1 MLTSLSIKHRLVMI
15 ILFVSITAVVLTTV
29 SITLTSIMNL
39 KDTMRQDL
47 ELTASIVGE
56 RNRFAIKFGRHD
68 VVTDNLQLFR
78 VRPAVVLACI
88 YDAAGEVFA
97 KYPMMDSAL
106 SSEEN
111 SEGKVSSMSKMM
123 PSVSDIK
130 KCPVVTKEY
139 TEFREKNLETV
150 KAIMLKDQK
159 LGMVYIASDLRD
171 IHQAIQ
177 KQTLAAITIV
187 LAACLAAYMLAMQL
201 QHFISRPIFELAKTA
216 RAISQDKDF
225 SIRAP
230 SDDHAQRTT
239 PHEILTLVS
248 AFNGMLSEIEE
259 RDGALQRKN
268 VELERA
274 KEQAESANMAKSRF
288 LASISHELR
297 TPLNAIIGFSS
308 IITSQLFGRIGE
320 KYLEYSQDIHESG
333 VHLLEIIN
341 DILDLSKAEAGK
353 LTLEYEEFD
362 VTRAIGKCLTI
373 ISERAAEGKVL
384 IQKDIADDMP
394 YMIADRVRF
403 IQIILNLVSN
413 AVKFTEVGGEVT
425 ISAKSKPM
433 GGNRTSFTF
442 KIIDTGIGMSQQDV
456 TKALQSFGQ
465 IDSGLNR
472 KYEGTGLGLP
482 LTRKLVELHRGEMK
496 IESTPGKGTIVTVV
510 LIADPANLK
519 PTRNGS

>member
-15 ILFVSITAVVLTTV
+15 ILFVSITAVVMTTV

-39 KDTMRQDL
+39 KDTMRQDM

-68 VVTDNLQLFR
+68 VVNDNLQLFR

-88 YDAAGEVFA
+88 YDATGEVFA
-97 KYPMMDSAL
+97 KYPMVDDAAIDENNTL
-106 SSEEN
+106 SQ
-111 SEGKVSSMSKMM
+111 MSKMM
-123 PSVSDIK
+123 PSTAK
-130 KCPVVTKEY
+130 TEKCPVVAKEY
-139 TEFREKNLETV
+139 TEFHEKNLETM
-150 KAIMLKDQK
+150 KPILLKDQK
-159 LGMVYIASDLRD
+159 IGTVFIASDLRD
-171 IHQAIQ
+171 IHHAIQ

-187 LAACLAAYMLAMQL
+187 LMACMAAYLLAIRL
-201 QHFISRPIFELAKTA
+201 QQFISRPIFELAKTA
-216 RAISQDKDF
+216 RAISHDKDF

-230 SDDHAQRTT
+230 YDEQAQRNT

-308 IITSQLFGRIGE
+308 IITSQLFGKIGE
-320 KYLEYSQDIHESG
+320 KYLEYAHDIHESG

-353 LTLEYEEFD
+353 LTLDYEEFD
-362 VTRAIGKCLTI
+362 VSRAIGKCLTI
-373 ISERAAEGKVL
+373 ISERAIEGKVEL
-384 IQKDIADDMP
+384 RKEIASDMP

-403 IQIILNLVSN
+403 IQIILNLISN
-413 AVKFTEVGGEVT
+413 AVKFTEVGGVITVT
-425 ISAKSKPM
+425 AKSKPL
-433 GGNRTSFTF
+433 GGNRTSFVF
-442 KIIDTGIGMSQQDV
+442 EIQDTGIGMSQQDI
-456 TKALQSFGQ
+456 TKAMQSFGQ

-496 IESTPGKGTIVTVV
+496 IESVPGKGTKVTITLV
-510 LIADPANLK
+510 AEPSNLK
-519 PTRNGS
+519 HTRSTS